1 MKKIIAFM
9 LALLMLTLCACGKK
23 PEPSPAP
30 DVPHD
35 DKPVVEE
42 QIEPTEEAADV
53 VPPAEEEP
61 APTETTVPPTEAPAG
76 VIDTE
81 FYTLTL
87 PEEWIGKTLCDLHK
101 RDNGSY
107 SMSVHEIQDFSGWG
121 GGTLFTLMML
131 PESEDYTI
139 FPDYQLI
146 GVLDTPVGTFTLIA
160 LFPTDVQFSPE
171 NADAYNAMFQ
181 QVQDVLFSIEA
192 KDGIVMEVNES

>member
-1 MKKIIAFM
+1 MKKIIVFT
-9 LALLMLTLCACGKK
+9 LALLMLTLCSCGKK

-35 DKPVVEE
+35 DMPVVEE
-42 QIEPTEEAADV
+42 QIEPTEEADEV

-61 APTETTVPPTEAPAG
+61 APTETTAPPTEAPAG

-160 LFPTDVQFSPE
+160 LFPTDVQFAE
-171 NADAYNAMFQ
+171 GHAEAYMDMFNNVN
-181 QVQDVLFSIEA
+181 QVLQTIEA
-192 KDGIVMEVNES
+192 KDGIEMAMP